1 MNLKT
6 FLVILKGMIINVR
19 VPSPLLYLWS
29 QSRSQ
34 AHSRS
39 LFKLHLRVIFCYA
52 SYSEPGKIF
61 LFLVTCFFQCCHA
74 HWVSLGYCWPCV
86 LSAHRPLCLNTRSAV
101 VVLFY
106 TRSAACGPV
115 LAGCEI
121 SERWSL
127 ASRVSSW
134 RQASRVISTSGSS
147 THSAHLDH
155 LHSGCELRHAIPF
168 SVTHEAEVG

>member
-1 MNLKT
+1 M
-6 FLVILKGMIINVR
+6 LKGMIINVR
-19 VPSPLLYLWS
+19 VPSPLLYLRT

-52 SYSEPGKIF
+52 SYSESGKIF
-61 LFLVTCFFQCCHA
+61 LFLVACSFQCCHA
-74 HWVSLGYCWPCV
+74 HWVSLGYYWPCV
-86 LSAHRPLCLNTRSAV
+86 LSAHRPLWLNM
-101 VVLFY
+101 
-106 TRSAACGPV
+106 RSAACGPV

-134 RQASRVISTSGSS
+134 RQASRVVSTSGSS

-155 LHSGCELRHAIPF
+155 LHSGCELRHAISF
-168 SVTHEAEVG
+168 SVTHDAEVG

>member
-1 MNLKT
+1 MNLKI

-39 LFKLHLRVIFCYA
+39 LFNLHLRIIFCYA
-52 SYSEPGKIF
+52 SHSKSGKISF
-61 LFLVTCFFQCCHA
+61 LFFFLVMCFFQCCHA
-74 HWVSLGYCWPCV
+74 HCVSLGYYWPCYV
-86 LSAHRPLCLNTRSAV
+86 WMWSALSSHRHLSLN
-101 VVLFY
+101 

-115 LAGCEI
+115 LEGCEI
-121 SERWSL
+121 SETWSL
-127 ASRVSSW
+127 ASRVSPW

-155 LHSGCELRHAIPF
+155 LHNGCDLRHAISF
-168 SVTHEAEVG
+168 SVTHDAEVG